1 MLQARKDSTADA
13 RQRSRDIAETLAYAP
28 DTLRSMTGPDPSAQ
42 PQPLAEK
49 VVRGTGVD
57 LVVVYSRDG
66 VRCTHPDSALIGE
79 RVPAPSRPPS
89 SLTTH
94 TRDTSQGPA
103 VVSYAPVVGGD
114 GTVAVGI
121 AVRQVEAAAA
131 QQIPLLLAA
140 GAGGTALSAVG
151 TALVCRRLL
160 RQTHGLGPAE
170 MTRMYDHH
178 DAVLH
183 AVREGVLI
191 VGEDG
196 LLLPANSEA
205 RRLLDLPPDAEGHRV
220 ADLSLDADLAGL
232 LTSERAATDEVHL
245 TDDRLLAVNKRT
257 TAPYGG
263 HAGSVVTLRDT
274 TELRALTGRAR
285 WHASA

>member
-140 GAGGTALSAVG
+140 GAGGVPLCLSS
-151 TALVCRRLL
+151 
-160 RQTHGLGPAE
+160 
-170 MTRMYDHH
+170 
-178 DAVLH
+178 
-183 AVREGVLI
+183 
-191 VGEDG
+191 
-196 LLLPANSEA
+196 SEA
-205 RRLLDLPPDAEGHRV
+205 WGPGFVE
-220 ADLSLDADLAGL
+220 
-232 LTSERAATDEVHL
+232 
-245 TDDRLLAVNKRT
+245 
-257 TAPYGG
+257 
-263 HAGSVVTLRDT
+263 GSVA
-274 TELRALTGRAR
+274 EHG
-285 WHASA
+285 